1 MNFAEGWRRSAIT
14 VATIVGL
21 GVSAVAGIPVFNNL
35 PSTWPT
41 VPSPLRFRCQH
52 GSLVVAPQETIQDQ
66 RRQGCNPEPGQTLI
80 MGYYDDQKL
89 VPVEN
94 IYRIKPEDSLAIG
107 SQQGL
112 SDTRD
117 RMRKAFQSGL
127 LLTLIGGPAA
137 AFAVLAAA
145 RLIKWVV
152 SGFFAAAE

>member
-21 GVSAVAGIPVFNNL
+21 GVSAIAGIPVFNNF

-41 VPSPLRFRCQH
+41 VPSPLRFRCTH
-52 GSLVVAPQETIQDQ
+52 GSLVVAPQETIQYQ
-66 RRQGCNPEPGQTLI
+66 RRQGCNPEPGQTLLFS
-80 MGYYDDQKL
+80 GNER

-94 IYRIKPEDSLAIG
+94 IYRIKPEDALAIG
-107 SQQGL
+107 SQQGI
-112 SDTRD
+112 SETRD
-117 RMRKAFQSGL
+117 RMRESFQSGL
-127 LLTLIGGPAA
+127 LPMLIGGPAA